1 MTEVKK
7 TTTARKST
15 VKNTDTENITETQL
29 EKRILKDTDEVTVMN
44 NTTGRYGY
52 RSLNG
57 FAFDLDE
64 YGQTISI
71 PLKEL
76 RVMASGKARAHLTN
90 AWIIIL
96 DDEAV
101 NALNLTNLYKNIY
114 TEDQVMELLKK
125 PEHLPD
131 VFVKMPEAMQLTV
144 LQTAKRVVKNG
155 ELRDLRVVQII
166 KDIAD
171 VDILE

>member
-1 MTEVKK
+1 MTEIKK
-7 TTTARKST
+7 TTARKTTAKPADST
-15 VKNTDTENITETQL
+15 EAEVKV
-29 EKRILKDTDEVTVMN
+29 EKRILKETDEVTVMN

-52 RSLNG
+52 RSPNG
-57 FAFDLDE
+57 FVFDLDK
-64 YGQTISI
+64 YGQTIDV

-76 RVMASGKARAHLTN
+76 RVMASGKSRTHLTS

-96 DDEAV
+96 DEDAV
-101 NALNLTNLYKNIY
+101 KALNLTNLYNHIY
-114 TEDQVMELLKK
+114 TEEQVFELLKK

-144 LQTAKRVVKNG
+144 LQTAKRLVNSGK
-155 ELRDLRVVQII
+155 LRDLRVVQII
-166 KDIAD
+166 KDLVD